1 MSARA
6 QFSSS
11 NPTAY
16 DAFIAEGG
24 YASEAF
30 FPGERLGSPR
40 RNSARKAML
49 RTSLLIV
56 MGLCGYWMA
65 RGDGVEWLAWVS
77 AKAAD
82 VITMAAKMGPAATA
96 VPPATPEPAPLPPQQ
111 LAASEIP
118 TAPGDVAAPRA
129 PPQTEAAAAPA
140 VTIEEA
146 PAVTPLPPP
155 VINLGDAYQKRAS
168 AVGLHPDLSRVL
180 LKRLSAADYRNAGV
194 AIKTALAETAD
205 SGVFTWP
212 LQRKPDL
219 ALFEVHFVAGAPKD
233 CRRYVVTVTKD
244 GWLTTALPMEKCK

>member
-6 QFSSS
+6 QFQTADS
-11 NPTAY
+11 TAY
-16 DAFIAEGG
+16 DVFIAEGG

-40 RNSARKAML
+40 QSSARKAIL
-49 RTSLLIV
+49 RTSLLILI
-56 MGLCGYWMA
+56 GLGGYWMV
-65 RGDGVEWLAWVS
+65 RGDGAAWLAWAS
-77 AKAAD
+77 TKAAD
-82 VITMAAKMGPAATA
+82 VIAMAKTGPAANS
-96 VPPATPEPAPLPPQQ
+96 VPPAVPEPAPLPPQQ
-111 LAASEIP
+111 LVANEIA
-118 TAPGDVAAPRA
+118 TAPGEVASPPA
-129 PPQTEAAAAPA
+129 PPQSEAAAAPA
-140 VTIEEA
+140 VTIEDA

-155 VINLGDAYQKRAS
+155 VINPGDAYQKRAS

-205 SGVFTWP
+205 SEVFTWP
-212 LQRKPDL
+212 RQHKPDL